1 MDVLLQVIKLMERV
15 ELTFTKHFSNSNRR
29 KAMDTLRPKAKKERH
44 RISFS
49 IGKSLNKSNLNFQGQ
64 FSVITF
70 VTESVLWEL
79 FQAYLLVAHWL
90 SF

>member
-1 MDVLLQVIKLMERV
+1 
-15 ELTFTKHFSNSNRR
+15 
-29 KAMDTLRPKAKKERH
+29 MDTLRPKAKKERH